1 VFTPYDCSA
10 SNGVK
15 KDRCLPRTSVLQ
27 VTASKRIV
35 TQQFAISRVSYGPEW
50 MLFDSIIKFTIII
63 IDICSD
69 GMTKNFSK
77 KAYHAFLTCNNG
89 QAECVQ

>member
-15 KDRCLPRTSVLQ
+15 KDRCLLRTSVLQ
-27 VTASKRIV
+27 VTASKKIV

-50 MLFDSIIKFTIII
+50 MLFDSIIKFTIILI
-63 IDICSD
+63 
-69 GMTKNFSK
+69 
-77 KAYHAFLTCNNG
+77 L
-89 QAECVQ
+89 VQMV